1 MGNLS
6 SKRLP
11 WSYYSLSNCL
21 DDMPSSTS
29 ENSADDVAE
38 YAAAFLQSK
47 QWDAE
52 VGSFLDAHCILFVG
66 DATDDQI
73 EHTRLHGEY
82 ADLVHRVLQ
91 QRLSEMGIS
100 KQDAASACGPS
111 SPFLATRRL
120 KKATIEQLAA
130 REDFSVFKGMMV
142 RRNKE
147 FERELRQNL
156 EKRKETSE
164 TIQPHGESTL
174 SESSEECLSS
184 TSAGE
189 ENDVPPT
196 PSFSINAEDVD
207 QYEYVE
213 DEQLR
218 LLFAAT
224 NKILA
229 SPEAPK
235 GKAGKEVDVDKDVRL
250 KEPPPSDESDCSSK
264 PRNRDDHLCQQRDI
278 LVAKKKEERQKQL
291 KAGSRTS
298 DASRPLK
305 LPSLSPGL
313 SPSIR

>member
-1 MGNLS
+1 
-6 SKRLP
+6 
-11 WSYYSLSNCL
+11 
-21 DDMPSSTS
+21 MPSSTS
-29 ENSADDVAE
+29 ENSAND
-38 YAAAFLQSK
+38 
-47 QWDAE
+47 
-52 VGSFLDAHCILFVG
+52 ILFVG
-66 DATDDQI
+66 DDTDDQI

-82 ADLVHRVLQ
+82 ADLVQRVLQ
-91 QRLSEMGIS
+91 QRLSEIGIS
-100 KQDAASACGPS
+100 KQDAAAACGPS
-111 SPFLATRRL
+111 SPYLTTRRL

-130 REDFSVFKGMMV
+130 REDFAVFKGMMV

-147 FERELRQNL
+147 LERELRRNL
-156 EKRKETSE
+156 ENDKKESE
-164 TIQPHGESTL
+164 TIQPHGEST

-184 TSAGE
+184 TSAGD

-235 GKAGKEVDVDKDVRL
+235 SKVGREIDVDKDVRL

-264 PRNRDDHLCQQRDI
+264 PQKHSRGDHLRQQRDI
-278 LVAKKKEERQKQL
+278 LVAKKKAERQMQL
-291 KAGSRTS
+291 EAGSHTS
-298 DASRPLK
+298 NASRSLK

>member
-100 KQDAASACGPS
+100 KHDAASACGPS

-130 REDFSVFKGMMV
+130 REDFSVFKGMMA

-164 TIQPHGESTL
+164 TIQPHRESR

-184 TSAGE
+184 ISTGD

-235 GKAGKEVDVDKDVRL
+235 GKAGKEEDVDKDVRL
-250 KEPPPSDESDCSSK
+250 KEPRPSDESDCSSK
-264 PRNRDDHLCQQRDI
+264 PRNRDDHLCHQRDI
-278 LVAKKKEERQKQL
+278 LVAKKKAERQNQL
-291 KAGSRTS
+291 EAGSRTS